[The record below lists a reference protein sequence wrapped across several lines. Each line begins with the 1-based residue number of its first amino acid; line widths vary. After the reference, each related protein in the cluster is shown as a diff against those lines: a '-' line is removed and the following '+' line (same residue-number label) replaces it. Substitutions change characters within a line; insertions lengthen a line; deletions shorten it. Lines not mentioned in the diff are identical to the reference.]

1 LSYIQVPAKAGAFF
15 YASISNKIRNT
26 DVLPLHRGNL
36 YEQNNPHI
44 TALRPE
50 FTSIIGLK

>member
-1 LSYIQVPAKAGAFF
+1 LSHIQAPAKAGAFF

-44 TALRPE
+44 TALRPA
-50 FTSIIGLK
+50 FTSIIGSK

>member
-1 LSYIQVPAKAGAFF
+1 LSYIQAPAKAGAFF

-26 DVLPLHRGNL
+26 DVLPLHHGNL

-44 TALRPE
+44 MASRP
-50 FTSIIGLK
+50 